1 MMPTLPLLWLATEAE
16 GPMARAEWSWAT
28 APEVE
33 DRRLEATLVERAAA
47 ALRADPRV
55 ADTGVRVDAGCGR
68 ARCTL
73 ALDGLA
79 GPVHDALPALEA
91 VVVRTPPA
99 LRCREN
105 RAVVRSWARSARS
118 PGRVFEA
125 AVQRVAGQAGPGV
138 GARPQVRPTRL
149 AAVWAAMGARA
160 GRLDVAGALPDAARV
175 AAEAMAE
182 RHPTGPAGGGA
193 GAGPRP
199 GVLLVDWPG
208 AARAQVAVLWPT
220 AAADATR
227 DALAVGDFESVLVQR
242 LREDEALTYDV
253 EPLYGEGW
261 AGAAFDVAPEG
272 VARALQVATD
282 ELAALDKAAPERVAA
297 AHRRLRGRA
306 LGLRD
311 TLAGRLALS
320 RLPPVPEA
328 PPAQVAAVREPAV
341 AIVGDRQR
349 IGVSAGVVVSPEV
362 LMFGDARGP

>member
-1 MMPTLPLLWLATEAE
+1 MPPLPLLWLATEAE

-47 ALRADPRV
+47 TLRADPRV

-79 GPVHDALPALEA
+79 GPLHDALPALEA
-91 VVVRTPPA
+91 VVVRPPPA
-99 LRCREN
+99 LRCSER

-125 AVQRVAGQAGPGV
+125 AVQRVAGQAGPGA
-138 GARPQVRPTRL
+138 GARPRVRPTRL
-149 AAVWAAMGARA
+149 AAVWAAMRTRG
-160 GRLDVAGALPDAARV
+160 GRLDIAGALPEGAHLGVEALAA
-175 AAEAMAE
+175 
-182 RHPTGPAGGGA
+182 RHPTGTAGA
-193 GAGPRP
+193 APGAGPRP

-208 AARAQVAVLWPT
+208 AARAQVALVWAT
-220 AAADATR
+220 SAADTTR

-272 VARALQVATD
+272 VARAIQIATD
-282 ELAALDKAAPERVAA
+282 ELAALDRAAPARVAA

-311 TLAGRLALS
+311 TLAGRLALG

-341 AIVGDRQR
+341 AIVGDPQR
-349 IGVSAGVVVSPEV
+349 IGVSPGDVVSPEV
-362 LMFGDARGP
+362 LMFGDGRAP